1 MSGEP
6 ALIEMQL
13 HFCADTYIDEIVW
26 RTCPKRVAPRGGVR
40 QSLVSRRRRRRRRK
54 GWLILMTATA
64 TRWCRAM
71 SIAATSQQ
79 PTIARRGCYCGNTTL
94 RCRPFQGLLSGKCQA
109 SAAVAEGLIF
119 GVIVG
124 CHCVGLFALVQLL
137 LLLVWGVEWAF
148 WICAP
153 IMSRTDLSGWFCC
166 TTVAGGVEFHLSET
180 RFTRV
185 ESCD

>member
-1 MSGEP
+1 MKNLSEKGRP
-6 ALIEMQL
+6 SRGCSAKP
-13 HFCADTYIDEIVW
+13 CVTTTTTTTTKGVIDLNDSYGDAVMPCNVN
-26 RTCPKRVAPRGGVR
+26 RSNP
-40 QSLVSRRRRRRRRK
+40 
-54 GWLILMTATA
+54 
-64 TRWCRAM
+64 
-71 SIAATSQQ
+71 